1 MSPDEITD
9 VLAEHGLWLAGEPQG
24 RRADLTGANL
34 TGADLTGANL
44 TGANLTDA
52 YLYGANLTG
61 AYLARANLARA
72 NLYGAKLRVSDVDGL
87 LDALGIIQVLG

>member
-24 RRADLTGANL
+24 RRANLTGANL
-34 TGADLTGANL
+34 TGA
-44 TGANLTDA
+44 
-52 YLYGANLTG
+52 YLTG
-61 AYLARANLARA
+61 AYLTGADLTRANLARA

>member
-24 RRADLTGANL
+24 RR
-34 TGADLTGANL
+34 ADLTGANL

>member
-24 RRADLTGANL
+24 RRANL
-34 TGADLTGANL
+34 TGADL
-44 TGANLTDA
+44 
-52 YLYGANLTG
+52 YG
-61 AYLARANLARA
+61 ANLARA

>member
-24 RRADLTGANL
+24 RRANLTGANL
-34 TGADLTGANL
+34 TGADL
-44 TGANLTDA
+44 
-52 YLYGANLTG
+52 YGAN
-61 AYLARANLARA
+61 LARANLYGA

>member
-24 RRADLTGANL
+24 RRA
-34 TGADLTGANL
+34 NL

-52 YLYGANLTG
+52 YLYGADLTG
-61 AYLARANLARA
+61 ADLYGANLARA